1 MAQTIMVVDDD
12 KLILDLVKETLEQE
26 GYSVVSA
33 NNGTEALAMV
43 KVQIPDLI
51 LLDIMMPK
59 IDGFSVCEMLKGDKK
74 FKDIPIVMLT
84 AKSLSKDIE
93 EAYERGADEYII
105 KPFDSVILLRKIR
118 ELLEN

>member
-1 MAQTIMVVDDD
+1 MKQTIMIVDDD
-12 KLILDLVKETLEQE
+12 KLILNLVKVTLEKE
-26 GYSVVSA
+26 GYSVISA
-33 NNGTEALAMV
+33 SNGSEALAMV

-59 IDGFSVCEMLKGDKK
+59 IDGFSVCEMLKGDKR

-84 AKSLSKDIE
+84 AKSLAKDIE

-105 KPFDSVILLRKIR
+105 KPFDSELLLRKIR
-118 ELLEN
+118 KLLEN